1 MVTPPPPRSLKDRL
15 LPTCR
20 DVSEL
25 ATDYMERALPLR
37 ESLGV
42 RFHLSRCVACR
53 TYIQQLQKTVALLRG
68 RKLGEPPAGLTE
80 RVVAAVSQ
88 SSDPESKD

>member
-1 MVTPPPPRSLKDRL
+1 M
-15 LPTCR
+15 PTCR

-53 TYIQQLQKTVALLRG
+53 TYIKQLQQTVALLGNRA
-68 RKLGEPPAGLTE
+68 LGEPPPGLTE
-80 RVVAAVSQ
+80 RVTRAATSRGGPGN
-88 SSDPESKD
+88 SESHD